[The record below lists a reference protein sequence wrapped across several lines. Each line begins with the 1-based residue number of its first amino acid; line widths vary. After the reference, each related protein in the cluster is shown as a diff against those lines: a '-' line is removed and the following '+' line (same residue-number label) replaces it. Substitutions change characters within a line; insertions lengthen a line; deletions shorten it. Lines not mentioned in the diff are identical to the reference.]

1 MKPPNLSEWA
11 LRHQQMVFY
20 LIIVF
25 MIGGVISYFQLGRAE
40 DPDFTFKVMVVR
52 TLWPGASAQQV
63 EQQLTERIEKKLAE
77 TPWVDVLR
85 TASRPGES
93 LTVVLLKDYTPKTE
107 VSEAWRQVR
116 KKLDDIHHTLPP
128 GVQGPFPNDEFGD
141 IQIKIFAL
149 TAKDDK
155 TGYTMGDLRREAD
168 RLARELRRVDDVKK
182 IELIGVQDE
191 KIYIDVSP
199 ARLAAMGLV
208 PGQVF
213 DALQRQN
220 AVAPAGHVETETD
233 RVRLRVSGPFDSVDA
248 LREATL
254 AVGGRSF
261 RLGDIA
267 RVTRGL
273 ADPPQPRMRVAG
285 RDAIGLGV
293 VMAKGGNVI
302 DLGEKLSAAMARLQQ
317 DLPVGIEVHVVADQP
332 QVVKTSLNLFVRTLG
347 EAVLIVLAVS
357 FLSLGWRTGTVVALS
372 IPLVLAITFLA
383 MKAFGIDLQRISL
396 GALVIALG
404 LLVDDAIITA
414 EMMVVKME
422 QGWDRFK
429 AATFAYTSTA
439 FPMLT
444 GTLITAAGFT
454 PVGFAKSGAGEYTI
468 SIFQV
473 VTIALLVSWLV
484 AVVFTPWLGYKLLDP
499 VSLRA
504 IGEKHGGDVY
514 DSPFYR
520 RFRALVEWCLRHR
533 WLVIFATVGFFGL
546 SLVAFNTGVQ
556 KQFFPAASR
565 PEIMVDIWLPQ
576 GASLKATEREVKR
589 VEALLAKDDNI
600 VSWSSYIGNGA
611 PRFFLSLDQQL
622 FADNFGQM
630 VIVTRG
636 LTERE
641 ALKNRLEA
649 AFDAADGSW
658 SHLRLRVVRLENG
671 PPVGYPV
678 QFRILGED
686 LAALRDGAESISTLM
701 RAHPNLRNVNFDWND
716 RVKSVRVEID
726 QARARALGVS
736 SQDVALTLQ
745 GWLVGATVTQFREND
760 QLIDVVWRASVA
772 RSRGPAC
779 GDATAEEDAKIAA
792 SKSGG
797 GIPLADATPP
807 RCGSPSAASGRAG
820 AERGATAADN
830 FADPR
835 SLQRLP
841 DLDIVATSGRHIPL
855 AQVAKLV
862 PVLEEGLIWR
872 RDRLPAITIRADIV
886 GSLQP
891 QAASVQ
897 IDQQLGDL
905 RAKLPPGFRIE
916 VGGSI
921 EESAKGE
928 DSIKAVVPLMIVGVI
943 TLLMIQL
950 QNISRTIMVLLTAPL
965 GLIGVTLALLL
976 FQVPYG
982 FVANL
987 GVIALMGMILRNS
1000 VILVDQIEQDE
1011 AEGKSA
1017 WEAIVSSTVR
1027 RFRPIT
1033 LTAAASVLAM
1043 IPLTRQVFWG
1053 PMAVAIMGGL
1063 IVATVLTCLF
1073 LPALYAA
1080 WFRVREPG
1088 TDPGVEA

>member
-1 MKPPNLSEWA
+1 MKQINLSEWA
-11 LRHQQMVFY
+11 LRHQSMVLY
-20 LIIVF
+20 LMIVF
-25 MIGGVISYFQLGRAE
+25 MVGGVISFFSLGRAE

-52 TLWPGASAQQV
+52 TLWPGANAQQV

-85 TASRPGES
+85 TASKPGES
-93 LTVVLLKDYTPKTE
+93 LTIVILKDYTPKTE
-107 VSEAWRQVR
+107 VPEAWRQVR
-116 KKLDDIHHTLPP
+116 KKLDDIRHTLPA

-141 IQIKIFAL
+141 VQIKIFAL
-149 TAKDDK
+149 TSRDDK

-168 RLARELRRVDDVKK
+168 KLARELRRVPDVKK

-208 PGQVF
+208 PTQVF

-220 AVAPAGHVETETD
+220 AVAPAGQVETETD
-233 RVRLRVSGPFDSVDA
+233 RVRLRVTGPFDSVDA
-248 LREATL
+248 IRETML

-267 RVTRGL
+267 RVSRGL
-273 ADPPQPRMRVAG
+273 VDPPQPRMRFAG
-285 RDAIGLGV
+285 RDAIGIGV
-293 VMAKGGNVI
+293 VMARGGNVI
-302 DLGEKLSAAMARLQQ
+302 DLGENLSKTMDRLQQ
-317 DLPVGIEVHVVADQP
+317 DLPVGMDVHVVFDQP
-332 QVVKTSLNLFVRTLG
+332 QIVKTSLNLFVRTLG
-347 EAVLIVLAVS
+347 EAMIIVLAVS

-372 IPLVLAITFLA
+372 IPLVLAMTFLA
-383 MKAFGIDLQRISL
+383 MKMFGIDLQRISL

-404 LLVDDAIITA
+404 LLVDDAIIAA

-473 VTIALLVSWLV
+473 VTISLLISWIV

-499 VSLRA
+499 VKLRA
-504 IGEKHGGDVY
+504 IAEKHGGDIY
-514 DSPFYR
+514 NSPFYR
-520 RFRALVEWCLRHR
+520 RFRALVVWCLRHR
-533 WLVIFATVGFFGL
+533 WLVIGATIAVFAL
-546 SLVAFNTGVQ
+546 ALVAFNKGVQ
-556 KQFFPAASR
+556 KQFFPPASR
-565 PEIMVDIWLPQ
+565 PEIMIDIWLPQ

-589 VEALLAKDDNI
+589 VEALLANDERI
-600 VSWSSYIGNGA
+600 ASSSSYIGNGA

-630 VIVTRG
+630 VIVTKG
-636 LTERE
+636 LKERE
-641 ALKNRLEA
+641 EVKNRLEA
-649 AFDAADGSW
+649 AFQSPDGAW
-658 SHLRLRVVRLENG
+658 AHLRLRVVRLENG

-678 QFRILGED
+678 QFRVLGED
-686 LAALRDGAESISTLM
+686 LVALRDNAEGIAAVM

-716 RVKSVRVEID
+716 RVKAVRVEID
-726 QARARALGVS
+726 QDRARALGVS
-736 SQDVALTLQ
+736 SQDVALSLQ

-760 QLIDVVWRASVA
+760 QLIDVVWRADA
-772 RSRGPAC
+772 GRGGEAV
-779 GDATAEEDAKIAA
+779 
-792 SKSGG
+792 
-797 GIPLADATPP
+797 
-807 RCGSPSAASGRAG
+807 
-820 AERGATAADN
+820 
-830 FADPR
+830 ADPR
-835 SLQRLP
+835 TLSRLP
-841 DLDIVATSGRHIPL
+841 DLDLVASSGRHVPL
-855 AQVAKLV
+855 AQVARLV

-872 RDRLPAITIRADIV
+872 RDRLPTITVRADAA
-886 GSLQP
+886 GSMQP
-891 QAASVQ
+891 QAISAQ
-897 IDQQLGDL
+897 IDQQLLDL

-916 VGGSI
+916 LGGST

-928 DSIKAVVPLMIVGVI
+928 NSIKAVVPLMIVGVI
-943 TLLMIQL
+943 TLLMMQL
-950 QNISRTIMVLLTAPL
+950 QSISRTFLVLLTAPL
-965 GLIGVTLALLL
+965 GLIGVTLALLV

-1011 AEGKSA
+1011 EAGKSE
-1017 WEAIVSSTVR
+1017 WEAIVGSTVR
-1027 RFRPIT
+1027 RFRPIV
-1033 LTAAASVLAM
+1033 LTAGAAILAM

-1063 IVATVLTCLF
+1063 IVATALTLLA
-1073 LPALYAA
+1073 LPAMYAA
-1080 WFRVREPG
+1080 WFRVREP
-1088 TDPGVEA
+1088 EAGAAEA

>member
-1 MKPPNLSEWA
+1 MKQLNLSEWA
-11 LRHQQMVFY
+11 LRHQQMVLY
-20 LIIVF
+20 LMIVL
-25 MIGGVISYFQLGRAE
+25 MVGGALAFFKLGRAE

-52 TLWPGASAQQV
+52 TLWPGASASQV

-85 TASRPGES
+85 TASKPGES
-93 LTVVLLKDYTPKTE
+93 LTIVILKDYTPKTE
-107 VSEAWRQVR
+107 VPEAWRQVR
-116 KKLDDIHHTLPP
+116 KKLDDIRHTLPA

-141 IQIKIFAL
+141 VQIKIFAL
-149 TAKDDK
+149 TAQEKA
-155 TGYTMGDLRREAD
+155 GYGMGDLRREAD
-168 RLARELRRVDDVKK
+168 KLARELRRVVDVKK

-199 ARLAAMGLV
+199 ARLAAMGLA
-208 PGQVF
+208 PTQVF

-248 LREATL
+248 LREASL

-285 RDAIGLGV
+285 RDAVGLGV
-293 VMAKGGNVI
+293 VMARGGNVI
-302 DLGEKLSAAMARLQQ
+302 DLGENLSATMAKLQR
-317 DLPVGIEVHVVADQP
+317 DLPVGIDVHVVFDQP
-332 QVVKTSLNLFVRTLG
+332 QIVKTSLNLFVRTLG
-347 EAVLIVLAVS
+347 EAMIIVLAVS

-372 IPLVLAITFLA
+372 IPLVLAMTFLA
-383 MKAFGIDLQRISL
+383 MQAFGIDLQRISL
-396 GALVIALG
+396 GALVISLG
-404 LLVDDAIITA
+404 LLVDDAIITV

-473 VTIALLVSWLV
+473 VTIALLVSWIV

-499 VSLRA
+499 AKLRA
-504 IGEKHGGDVY
+504 IAEKHGGDIY

-520 RFRALVEWCLRHR
+520 GFRAIVVWCLRHR
-533 WLVIFATVGFFGL
+533 WLVIFATVGFFAL
-546 SLVAFNTGVQ
+546 SLVAFNKGVQ
-556 KQFFPAASR
+556 KQFFPPASR
-565 PEIMVDIWLPQ
+565 PEIMIDIWLPQ

-589 VEALLAKDDNI
+589 VEALLDKDENI
-600 VSWSSYIGNGA
+600 ASWSSYIGNGA

-630 VIVTRG
+630 VIITKG
-636 LTERE
+636 LAERE
-641 ALKNRLEA
+641 IVKNRLEA

-686 LAALRDGAESISTLM
+686 LAALRDSAESLSTLM

-716 RVKSVRVEID
+716 RVKAVRVEID

-760 QLIDVVWRASVA
+760 QLIDVVWRAGTE
-772 RSRGPAC
+772 R
-779 GDATAEEDAKIAA
+779 
-792 SKSGG
+792 
-797 GIPLADATPP
+797 
-807 RCGSPSAASGRAG
+807 SAANGP
-820 AERGATAADN
+820 E

-835 SLQRLP
+835 TLSRLP
-841 DLDIVATSGRHIPL
+841 DLDVVSTSGRHIPL
-855 AQVAKLV
+855 AQVARLV

-872 RDRLPAITIRADIV
+872 RDRMPTITVRADIA
-886 GSLQP
+886 GSMQP
-891 QAASVQ
+891 QAASAQ
-897 IDQQLGDL
+897 IDQQLGSL

-916 VGGSI
+916 MGGST

-928 DSIKAVVPLMIVGVI
+928 NSIKAAVPLMIVGVI

-950 QNISRTIMVLLTAPL
+950 QSISRTIMVLLTAPL
-965 GLIGVTLALLL
+965 GLIGVTLALLV

-1011 AEGKSA
+1011 QSGKSE
-1017 WEAIVSSTVR
+1017 WEAIVGSTVR
-1027 RFRPIT
+1027 RFRPIV
-1033 LTAAASVLAM
+1033 LTAAAAVLAM

-1080 WFRVREPG
+1080 WFRVKEPTG
-1088 TDPGVEA
+1088 DMAEA

>member
-1 MKPPNLSEWA
+1 MKQLNLSEWA
-11 LRHQQMVFY
+11 LRHQSMVLY
-20 LIIVF
+20 LMIVF
-25 MIGGVISYFQLGRAE
+25 MVGGVLAFLKLGRAE

-52 TLWPGASAQQV
+52 TLWPGASAAQV

-85 TASRPGES
+85 TASKPGES
-93 LTVVLLKDYTPKTE
+93 LTIVILKDYTPKTE
-107 VSEAWRQVR
+107 VPEAWRQVR
-116 KKLDDIHHTLPP
+116 KKLDDIRFTLPA

-141 IQIKIFAL
+141 VQIKIFAL
-149 TAKDDK
+149 TSRDDQ
-155 TGYTMGDLRREAD
+155 TGYGMGDLRREAD
-168 RLARELRRVDDVKK
+168 KLARELRRVPDVKK

-208 PGQVF
+208 PTQVF

-220 AVAPAGHVETETD
+220 AVVPAGHVETESD

-248 LREATL
+248 LREASL

-285 RDAIGLGV
+285 RDAVGLGV
-293 VMAKGGNVI
+293 VMARGGNVI
-302 DLGEKLSAAMARLQQ
+302 DLGENLSATMAKLQR
-317 DLPVGIEVHVVADQP
+317 DLPVGIDVSVVFDQP
-332 QVVKTSLNLFVRTLG
+332 QIVKTSLNLFVQTLG
-347 EAVLIVLAVS
+347 EAMIIVLAVS

-372 IPLVLAITFLA
+372 IPLVLAMTFLA
-383 MKAFGIDLQRISL
+383 MQAFGIDLQRISL
-396 GALVIALG
+396 GALVISLG
-404 LLVDDAIITA
+404 LLVDDAIITV

-473 VTIALLVSWLV
+473 VTIALLVSWIV

-499 VSLRA
+499 AKLRA
-504 IGEKHGGDVY
+504 IAEKHGGDIY

-520 RFRALVEWCLRHR
+520 RIRALVEWCLRHR
-533 WLVIFATVGFFGL
+533 WLVIFATVGFFAL
-546 SLVAFNTGVQ
+546 SLVLFNKAVQ
-556 KQFFPAASR
+556 KQFFPPASR

-576 GASLKATEREVKR
+576 GASLKATEHEVKR
-589 VEALLAKDDNI
+589 VEALLGKDENI
-600 VSWSSYIGNGA
+600 ASWSSYIGNGA

-630 VIVTRG
+630 VIVTKG
-636 LTERE
+636 LKERE
-641 ALKNRLEA
+641 VVKNRLEA

-678 QFRILGED
+678 QFRVMGED
-686 LAALRDGAESISTLM
+686 LLALRDNAEGISSLM
-701 RAHPNLRNVNFDWND
+701 RAHPNLRNVNFDWNE
-716 RVKSVRVEID
+716 RIKSVRVEID

-736 SQDVALTLQ
+736 SQDVALTMQ

-760 QLIDVVWRASVA
+760 QLIDVVWRA
-772 RSRGPAC
+772 
-779 GDATAEEDAKIAA
+779 
-792 SKSGG
+792 
-797 GIPLADATPP
+797 
-807 RCGSPSAASGRAG
+807 G
-820 AERGATAADN
+820 AENG
-830 FADPR
+830 ADPR
-835 SLQRLP
+835 SLSRLP
-841 DLDIVATSGRHIPL
+841 DLDLVSASGRHIPL
-855 AQVAKLV
+855 AQVARLV

-872 RDRLPAITIRADIV
+872 RDRIPTITVRADIV
-886 GSLQP
+886 GSMQP
-891 QAASVQ
+891 QAASAQ
-897 IDQQLGDL
+897 IDSQLADL

-916 VGGSI
+916 VGGST

-928 DSIKAVVPLMIVGVI
+928 NSIKAVVPLMIVGVI

-950 QNISRTIMVLLTAPL
+950 QSISRTIMVLLTAPL

-1011 AEGKSA
+1011 ADGKSE
-1017 WEAIVSSTVR
+1017 WEAIVGSTVR
-1027 RFRPIT
+1027 RFRPIV
-1033 LTAAASVLAM
+1033 LTAAAAVLAM

-1080 WFRVREPG
+1080 WFRVKEPS
-1088 TDPGVEA
+1088 TDSGAA

>member
-1 MKPPNLSEWA
+1 MKQINLSEWA
-11 LRHQQMVFY
+11 LRHQSMVLY
-20 LIIVF
+20 LMIVF
-25 MIGGVISYFQLGRAE
+25 MVGGVISFFSLGRAE

-52 TLWPGASAQQV
+52 TLWPGANAQQV

-85 TASRPGES
+85 TASKPGES
-93 LTVVLLKDYTPKTE
+93 LTIVILKDYTPKTE
-107 VSEAWRQVR
+107 VPEAWRQVR
-116 KKLDDIHHTLPP
+116 KKLDDIRHTLPA

-141 IQIKIFAL
+141 VQIKIFAL
-149 TAKDDK
+149 TSRDDK

-168 RLARELRRVDDVKK
+168 KLARELRRVPDVKK

-208 PGQVF
+208 PTQVF

-220 AVAPAGHVETETD
+220 AVAPAGQVETETD
-233 RVRLRVSGPFDSVDA
+233 RVRLRVTGPFDSVDA
-248 LREATL
+248 IRETML

-267 RVTRGL
+267 RVSRGL
-273 ADPPQPRMRVAG
+273 VDPPQPRMRFAG
-285 RDAIGLGV
+285 RDAIGIGV
-293 VMAKGGNVI
+293 VMARGGNVI
-302 DLGEKLSAAMARLQQ
+302 DLGENLSKTMNRLRQ
-317 DLPVGIEVHVVADQP
+317 DLPVGMDAQVVFDQP
-332 QVVKTSLNLFVRTLG
+332 QIVKTSLNLFVSTLG
-347 EAVLIVLAVS
+347 EAMAIVLAVS

-372 IPLVLAITFLA
+372 IPLVLAMTFLA
-383 MKAFGIDLQRISL
+383 MKGFGIDLQRISL
-396 GALVIALG
+396 GALVISLG
-404 LLVDDAIITA
+404 LLVDDAIIAA

-473 VTIALLVSWLV
+473 VTISLLVSWIV

-499 VSLRA
+499 VKLRA
-504 IGEKHGGDVY
+504 IAEKHGGDIY
-514 DSPFYR
+514 NSPFYR
-520 RFRALVEWCLRHR
+520 RFRALVVWCLRHR
-533 WLVIFATVGFFGL
+533 WLVIFATLAVFVL
-546 SLVAFNTGVQ
+546 SLAAFNKGVQ

-565 PEIMVDIWLPQ
+565 PEVMIDIWLPQ

-589 VEALLAKDDNI
+589 VEALLANDERI
-600 VSWSSYIGNGA
+600 ASWSSYIGNGA

-630 VIVTRG
+630 VIVTKG
-636 LTERE
+636 LKERE
-641 ALKNRLEA
+641 EVKNRLEA
-649 AFDAADGSW
+649 AFQSPDGAW
-658 SHLRLRVVRLENG
+658 AHLRLRVVRLENG

-678 QFRILGED
+678 QFRVLGED
-686 LAALRDGAESISTLM
+686 LLALRDNAEGIAAVM

-716 RVKSVRVEID
+716 RVKSLRVEID
-726 QARARALGVS
+726 QDRARALGVS
-736 SQDVALTLQ
+736 SQDVALSLQ

-760 QLIDVVWRASVA
+760 QLIDVVWRADA
-772 RSRGPAC
+772 GRG
-779 GDATAEEDAKIAA
+779 GE
-792 SKSGG
+792 
-797 GIPLADATPP
+797 
-807 RCGSPSAASGRAG
+807 
-820 AERGATAADN
+820 TAAD
-830 FADPR
+830 PR
-835 SLQRLP
+835 TLTRLP
-841 DLDIVATSGRHIPL
+841 DLDLVTSSGRHVPL
-855 AQVAKLV
+855 AQVARLV

-872 RDRLPAITIRADIV
+872 RDRLPTITVRADAA
-886 GSLQP
+886 GSMQP
-891 QAASVQ
+891 QAISAQ
-897 IDQQLGDL
+897 IDQQLLDL

-916 VGGSI
+916 LGGST

-928 DSIKAVVPLMIVGVI
+928 NSIKAVVPLMIVGVI
-943 TLLMIQL
+943 TLLMMQL
-950 QNISRTIMVLLTAPL
+950 QSISRTFLVLLTAPL
-965 GLIGVTLALLL
+965 GLVGVTLALLV

-1011 AEGKSA
+1011 EAGKSE
-1017 WEAIVSSTVR
+1017 WEAIVGSTVR
-1027 RFRPIT
+1027 RFRPIV
-1033 LTAAASVLAM
+1033 LTAGAAILAM

-1063 IVATVLTCLF
+1063 IVATALTCLF

-1080 WFRVREPG
+1080 WFRVREP
-1088 TDPGVEA
+1088 EAGAAEA

>member
-1 MKPPNLSEWA
+1 MKQLNLSEWA
-11 LRHQQMVFY
+11 LKHQSMVLY
-20 LIIVF
+20 LMIVF
-25 MIGGVISYFQLGRAE
+25 MVGGAISFFQLGRAE

-85 TASRPGES
+85 TASKPGES
-93 LTVVLLKDYTPKTE
+93 LTIVILKDYTPKTE
-107 VSEAWRQVR
+107 VPEAWRQVR
-116 KKLDDIHHTLPP
+116 KKLDDIRHTLPA

-141 IQIKIFAL
+141 VQMKIFAL
-149 TAKDDK
+149 TARDDK
-155 TGYTMGDLRREAD
+155 AGYGMGDLRREAD
-168 RLARELRRVDDVKK
+168 RLARELRRVNDVKK

-199 ARLAAMGLV
+199 ARLAAMGLI
-208 PGQVF
+208 PTQVF

-248 LREATL
+248 LRETTL

-261 RLGDIA
+261 RLGDIG
-267 RVTRGL
+267 RITRGL

-285 RDAIGLGV
+285 REAIGLGI

-302 DLGEKLSAAMARLQQ
+302 ALGENLATTMTRLQQ
-317 DLPVGIEVHVVADQP
+317 DLPVGMDVHVVFDQP
-332 QVVKTSLNLFVRTLG
+332 DIVKTSLNLFVRTLG
-347 EAVLIVLAVS
+347 EAILIVLAVS

-372 IPLVLAITFLA
+372 IPLVLAMTFFA
-383 MKAFGIDLQRISL
+383 MKIFGIDLQRISL
-396 GALVIALG
+396 GALVISLG
-404 LLVDDAIITA
+404 LLVDDAIIAA

-473 VTIALLVSWLV
+473 VTIALLVSWIV
-484 AVVFTPWLGYKLLDP
+484 AVIFTPWLGYKLLDP
-499 VSLRA
+499 AKLRE

-520 RFRALVEWCLRHR
+520 RFRALVVWCLRHR
-533 WLVIFATVGFFGL
+533 WLVIGATVAGFVL
-546 SLVAFNTGVQ
+546 SLMAFNGAVQ

-565 PEIMVDIWLPQ
+565 PELMVDIWLPQ

-589 VEALLAKDDNI
+589 VEALVDKDAGI
-600 VSWSSYIGNGA
+600 ASWSSYVGNGA

-630 VIVTRG
+630 VIVTKG
-636 LTERE
+636 LKERE
-641 ALKNRLEA
+641 EVKNKLEA

-658 SHLRLRVVRLENG
+658 AHLRLRVVRLENG

-686 LAALRDGAESISTLM
+686 LAALRDGAESISTTM
-701 RAHPNLRNVNFDWND
+701 RAHPSLRNVNFDWND
-716 RVKSVRVEID
+716 RVKAVRVEID

-760 QLIDVVWRASVA
+760 QLIDVVWRA
-772 RSRGPAC
+772 
-779 GDATAEEDAKIAA
+779 
-792 SKSGG
+792 
-797 GIPLADATPP
+797 
-807 RCGSPSAASGRAG
+807 G
-820 AERGATAADN
+820 AEGGS
-830 FADPR
+830 DPR
-835 SLQRLP
+835 TLTRLP
-841 DLDIVATSGRHIPL
+841 DLDIVAASGRHIPL
-855 AQVAKLV
+855 AQVARLV

-872 RDRLPAITIRADIV
+872 RDRLPTITVRADVV

-897 IDQQLGDL
+897 IDQQLATL
-905 RAKLPPGFRIE
+905 KAKLPPGFRIE
-916 VGGSI
+916 TGGST

-928 DSIKAVVPLMIVGVI
+928 NSIKAVVPLMIVGVI

-950 QNISRTIMVLLTAPL
+950 QSISRTIMVLLTAPL
-965 GLIGVTLALLL
+965 GLIGVTLALLV

-1011 AEGKSA
+1011 QSGKSE
-1017 WEAIVSSTVR
+1017 WEAIVGSTVR

-1033 LTAAASVLAM
+1033 LTAAAAVLAM

-1080 WFRVREPG
+1080 WYRVKEP
-1088 TDPGVEA
+1088 TDDLAAA